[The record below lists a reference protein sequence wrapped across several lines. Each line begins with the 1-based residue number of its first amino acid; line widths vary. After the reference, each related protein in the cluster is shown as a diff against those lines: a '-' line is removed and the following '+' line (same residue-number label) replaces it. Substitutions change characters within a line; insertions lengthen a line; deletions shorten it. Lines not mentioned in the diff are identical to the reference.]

1 MNYENMAVSVTELNR
16 YIKDKIAT
24 DEALSNIIVKGE
36 ISNFKNHYTGHMYFT
51 LKDENS
57 LIKCIMFK
65 TYASKLNF
73 MPKDG
78 MKVFVL
84 GGVSVFE
91 RDGVYQI
98 YVKAMQEDGVGA
110 LYREYEK
117 LKQELEKQGLFDE
130 AHKKKIPLMPKIVG
144 VLTSQTGSVIKD
156 IINVSTR
163 RNPNVYIR
171 LLPVPVQGEDAASKI
186 VKGIKKMNDEKLA
199 DVLILARGG
208 GSLEDLWPF
217 NEEIVAHAIY
227 ESEIPIISAVGHETD
242 FTIADFVADLRA
254 PTPSA
259 AAELAVPDIYEVK
272 QKINLY
278 QNRLRLSLSKKLE
291 IMKLRYEKSMSSQ
304 IFKDPTRMISDYY
317 LKVESQIKNLEK
329 IIKQKEQTQKE
340 KYIKAGMENE
350 AYYGWGNDDF
360 DRYARFCESH
370 LTIYR
375 CDTPLFHLF
384 HPRGKNS
391 QYNTNFQRN
400 KSDSELQK
408 RKNPLLYEHSY
419 SKPDKK

>member
-1 MNYENMAVSVTELNR
+1 MKYAEMAITVSDLNK
-16 YIKDKIAT
+16 YIKDKIAD
-24 DEALSNIIVKGE
+24 DEYLNNILIKGE

-65 TYASKLNF
+65 TYAQKLNF

-78 MKVFVL
+78 MKVILF

-98 YVKAMQEDGVGA
+98 YAKAMEEDGLGD
-110 LYREYEK
+110 LYTKY
-117 LKQELEKQGLFDE
+117 QELKRKLEEQGLFDE
-130 AHKKKIPLMPKIVG
+130 EHKMPIPIMPKVIG

-171 LLPVPVQGEDAASKI
+171 LLPVPVQGEGAAEKI
-186 VKGIKKMNDEKLA
+186 AYGIELMNRNKLA

-217 NEEIVAHAIY
+217 NEEVVANAIY
-227 ESEIPIISAVGHETD
+227 NSEIPIISAVGHETD

-259 AAELAVPDIYEVK
+259 AAELAVPDIYEIE
-272 QKINLY
+272 QKISGY
-278 QNRLRLSLSKKLE
+278 QNRLRMSLIKKVE
-291 IMKLRYEKSMSSQ
+291 IMRLRYEKAISSSY
-304 IFKDPTRMISDYY
+304 FREPTRRIQENYIKIDVYIKQLENAVKAKKEKEKLNYTKLVAKLDALSP
-317 LKVESQIKNLEK
+317 LKTLIRGYTITEKEEK
-329 IIKQKEQTQKE
+329 IVKSSKDLKSGDIIEIKFVDGKC
-340 KYIKAGMENE
+340 KAEV
-350 AYYGWGNDDF
+350 
-360 DRYARFCESH
+360 
-370 LTIYR
+370 
-375 CDTPLFHLF
+375 
-384 HPRGKNS
+384 
-391 QYNTNFQRN
+391 Q
-400 KSDSELQK
+400 
-408 RKNPLLYEHSY
+408 
-419 SKPDKK
+419 